1 MAIRANLDALIANS
15 TGLKKA
21 FGESYRLKKHLE
33 RPMNVEIFGES
44 FGLLKT
50 EPKRMQNERMLIKAN
65 AIHLM
70 QQGES
75 DNTIKEKLAAW
86 GNNIKIAVIKAW
98 EALVGLITQL
108 VRKVI
113 GIRANARRTIKAID
127 TVLKRNVTKT
137 DAIEVKLYSFPFDKK
152 GMDNKN
158 EGTKSYIDK
167 KFDELT
173 KMMDQ
178 VTPDSTPKLLS
189 DEQIKTL
196 KDDTKNEI
204 RSKEQVA
211 KNITATQAKAA
222 LRVER
227 FILSMAEKTCDAA
240 EKSEQEARKALK
252 RIKDLYSDKK
262 AKELSKN
269 ESEEAQAKKKEDFIN
284 KRKAAHQISQ
294 QITALSGA
302 TTAYYSAHIT
312 NAGRLMKVLKGG
324 SETAKKENKDKKETK
339 KEEAK

>member
-75 DNTIKEKLAAW
+75 DNTIKEKIATW
-86 GNNIKIAVIKAW
+86 GNNVKIAVVKAW

-324 SETAKKENKDKKETK
+324 SEPAKKENKDKKETK

>member
-75 DNTIKEKLAAW
+75 DNTIKEKIATW
-86 GNNIKIAVIKAW
+86 GNNVKIAVVKAW

-137 DAIEVKLYSFPFDKK
+137 EAIEVKLYSFPFDKK
-152 GMDNKN
+152 GMDNKS

-189 DEQIKTL
+189 DEQMKTL

-240 EKSEQEARKALK
+240 EKSEQTARKTLK

-262 AKELSKN
+262 SKELSKN

>member
-75 DNTIKEKLAAW
+75 DNTIKEKIATW
-86 GNNIKIAVIKAW
+86 GNNVKIAVVKAW

>member
-75 DNTIKEKLAAW
+75 DNTIKEKLDAW